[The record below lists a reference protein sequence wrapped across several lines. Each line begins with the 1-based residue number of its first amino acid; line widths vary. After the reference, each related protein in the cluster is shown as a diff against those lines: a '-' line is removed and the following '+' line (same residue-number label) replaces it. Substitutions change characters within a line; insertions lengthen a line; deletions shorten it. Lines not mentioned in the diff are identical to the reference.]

1 MGWLI
6 ACLFG
11 GLLWRTRRQL
21 ASLRRANS
29 APSVAESVQPA
40 FASSQHLPLASR
52 HLHNLVVLSLDLSHL
67 RQAGGL
73 DSARYADLTAQID
86 TLWGDIVRYE
96 GTVPQSQAWQEAR
109 AAAWEL
115 LCEQHSRWESPPWA
129 EETAPATPVETPEPN
144 IAPPSAR
151 LHAELAYHVEIP
163 PLPAVAASD
172 VRTLPPALPVTAG
185 EVPAAAE
192 EAAQPLSMTSP
203 ASAEDTARYA
213 WEPAAPSALERAMEA
228 VAGWPALIAPFL
240 VQNIGWFIGGLC
252 FIAGSIF
259 LVTYTT

>member
-1 MGWLI
+1 MGWLL
-6 ACLFG
+6 ACLFSV
-11 GLLWRTRRQL
+11 LLWRTRRQL

-40 FASSQHLPLASR
+40 FASSQHPPLASR
-52 HLHNLVVLSLDLSHL
+52 HLHNLVVLSLELSHL

-129 EETAPATPVETPEPN
+129 TGAVG
-144 IAPPSAR
+144 
-151 LHAELAYHVEIP
+151 HAFSILLYFTTSTGP
-163 PLPAVAASD
+163 VAAGKSS
-172 VRTLPPALPVTAG
+172 REPHS
-185 EVPAAAE
+185 
-192 EAAQPLSMTSP
+192 AQ
-203 ASAEDTARYA
+203 
-213 WEPAAPSALERAMEA
+213 APS
-228 VAGWPALIAPFL
+228 
-240 VQNIGWFIGGLC
+240 
-252 FIAGSIF
+252 
-259 LVTYTT
+259 